1 MNNFLKLIIMDKM
14 NKKYVLIVL
23 LTTVSL
29 AGVAFYGGM
38 LYQKSRGFNSFD
50 STRRMAINGSS
61 NRQYSDGQN
70 NRMNRVPGG
79 RTGDRNGSSGAF
91 LGGEIIAKDDKSI
104 TIKTPDGSSKIVYYS
119 ASTAIGKMTD
129 GGADD
134 LVVGKNVMIN
144 GKTGTEG
151 IVDAQNIQIRPD
163 SVTQ

>member
-1 MNNFLKLIIMDKM
+1 MNNFLNLIIMDKM
-14 NKKYVLIVL
+14 NKKYVLIASLLSVL
-23 LTTVSL
+23 LV
-29 AGVAFYGGM
+29 AGAFSGGM
-38 LYQKSRGFNSFD
+38 MYQKSRGVKSFD
-50 STRRMAINGSS
+50 GTRRTAINGSF
-61 NRQYSDGQN
+61 RQNSDGQGS
-70 NRMNRVPGG
+70 RMNRMPGG
-79 RTGDRNGSSGAF
+79 GSGDRNGSSGAF

-134 LVVGKNVMIN
+134 LAVGKNVMIN